1 MPVMVDEERCGCV
14 PIITRTSPAGH
25 GGAAGHGE
33 HSRERCGGPQKPPW
47 EIQVPAQDPPHGCYN
62 GVCPLLHHLI
72 SPGCK
77 QMHSWFMRPNF
88 LPWAMTSDNA
98 PFDLKIGEELGLEL
112 LSTFQGGG
120 CDYVA

>member
-1 MPVMVDEERCGCV
+1 MKSVFFASKTPN
-14 PIITRTSPAGH
+14 I
-25 GGAAGHGE
+25 
-33 HSRERCGGPQKPPW
+33 
-47 EIQVPAQDPPHGCYN
+47 
-62 GVCPLLHHLI
+62 LI
-72 SPGCK
+72 ETFSSK
-77 QMHSWFMRPNF
+77 QMHSWFMRPNI